1 MMAFKYRM
9 SPNRAHTQMF
19 EATAGCCRLVF
30 NLAHEQAEIAWK
42 RCGVTLS
49 YADQCR
55 ELAALKR
62 DDEYSWLRD
71 VPGHAL
77 QQSIKDYHTARRRFW
92 KGQGRYPRR
101 KRKGRCRDS
110 FRLPEG
116 RKIAF
121 SGDGRSTRAKLP
133 KFGWVKFNQ
142 HRPIQGEVRYA
153 TVSRDG
159 DDWYV
164 SFTCSVAVAP
174 STGPRGRP
182 VGIDVG
188 IAQALTLSDGTVVE
202 LATMTNAEKD
212 KLAHLSER
220 LSRKTKGSNNRGKAR
235 RKLNRFVAKMR
246 RRRNDQIHKATHDLA
261 TSRELVVIENLEV
274 KNMTGSARGTT
285 AEPGRNVKAKA
296 GLNRSLLD
304 RAPGE
309 FRRQLEYKCG
319 WYGSQLVTVPAAY
332 TSQRCSQCGWAE
344 KANRSSQ
351 AHFACTRCANTM
363 NADHNAACNILAAGT
378 AVTACQVNPDQLGQ
392 QQEAPPFMAA

>member
-1 MMAFKYRM
+1 
-9 SPNRAHTQMF
+9 MF

-30 NLAHEQAEIAWK
+30 NLAHEQAEIAWR

-55 ELAALKR
+55 GLADLKR
-62 DDEYSWLRD
+62 GGEYSWLRE

-77 QQSIKDYHTARRRFW
+77 QQSIKDYHTARSRFW

-121 SGDGRSTRAKLP
+121 SGAGRSSRTKLP

-142 HRPIQGEVRYA
+142 HRPIRGEVRYA

-164 SFTCSVAVAP
+164 SFTCSAP
-174 STGPRGRP
+174 AAASTAPRGVP

-188 IAQALTLSDGTVVE
+188 VAQALTLSDGAVVE
-202 LATMTNAEKD
+202 LATMNRSEKD

-220 LSRKTKGSNNRGKAR
+220 LSRKTKGSRNRGKAR

-246 RRRNDQIHKATHDLA
+246 RRRSDQIHKATHRLA
-261 TSRELVVIENLEV
+261 TSHELVVIEDLKV
-274 KNMTGSARGTT
+274 KNMIASARGTV

-319 WYGSQLVTVPAAY
+319 WYGSQFVTVPAAY
-332 TSQRCSQCGWAE
+332 TSQRCSHCGWTE
-344 KANRSSQ
+344 KAN
-351 AHFACTRCANTM
+351 
-363 NADHNAACNILAAGT
+363 
-378 AVTACQVNPDQLGQ
+378 LGRPQ
-392 QQEAPPFMAA
+392 HIPQ